1 MIKGALN
8 SELYSEWLAS
18 IEQAETREAF
28 AYIVGLAASLG
39 GYTCHP
45 QKKGVIRDFRFLN
58 AQKKQPFAFI
68 INQKWLLFYFRLPA
82 VKGRHYSLD
91 QVQATFDSTTVTNT
105 GEWTVKIQSIQDV
118 KRLWSLLG
126 FVA

>member
-1 MIKGALN
+1 MLKGALN

-28 AYIVGLAASLG
+28 TYLVGLAACLG
-39 GYTCHP
+39 GYSCHP
-45 QKKGVIRDFRFLN
+45 QKKGVVRDFRFLN
-58 AQKKQPFAFI
+58 AQEEQPFAFI

-82 VKGRHYSLD
+82 VQGRHYSLD
-91 QVQATFDSTTVTNT
+91 QVKAAFDSATVTNT
-105 GEWTVKIQSIQDV
+105 GEWTVKLQSIQDV

-126 FVA
+126 FAG